1 MGSISVIRVSQW
13 AAAAL
18 DACVPMAVVQER
30 LGHRTPGALL
40 TYLGI
45 TKEDVRR
52 VSIKV
57 EV

>member
-1 MGSISVIRVSQW
+1 MT
-13 AAAAL
+13 
-18 DACVPMAVVQER
+18 

>member
-1 MGSISVIRVSQW
+1 MIRVSQW